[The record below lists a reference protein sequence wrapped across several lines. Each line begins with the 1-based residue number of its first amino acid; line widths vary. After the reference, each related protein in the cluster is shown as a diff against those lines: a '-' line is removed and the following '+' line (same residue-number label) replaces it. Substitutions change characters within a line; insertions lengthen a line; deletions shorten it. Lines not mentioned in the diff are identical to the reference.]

1 MQVLFYII
9 RKEFLQIIR
18 DKAMLPMMTI
28 MPLVQLMVLSNA
40 ASNEIKRVN
49 LHVEDMDKSQFS
61 QRLIEKI
68 QANDI
73 FHIVSSSENA
83 DASFQSFMDGSADI
97 ILRIPNNAERDFLRS
112 KSTEVQLL
120 IDAIN
125 GQAATVG
132 FGYLNNIIRSFNK
145 EMRSEVSL
153 TTPGKNGS
161 LITIEYSNWYN
172 PELNYKHFM
181 VPGILGELVII
192 LVLVLTA
199 MNIVKEREVGTIE
212 QINVTPIKKWQF
224 ILGKMIP
231 FLFVG
236 LMLMAVGLTL
246 GKLIFDVP
254 IVGSLWTVFAYVLI
268 CLVAV
273 LGMGLLLSNFA
284 DTQQQAIF
292 LAFFFVIIFVL
303 LCGLFTPIESMPPW
317 AQKITIPN
325 PLAHFVAV
333 MRNVLL
339 KGSTMADMSWR
350 FIITGILAVVFNTLA
365 VLTYKKTV

>member
-1 MQVLFYII
+1 MLFYIV

-28 MPLVQLMVLSNA
+28 LPIVQLIVLSNA

-49 LHVEDMDKSQFS
+49 LHIEDLDKSQFS

-68 QANDI
+68 HANDI
-73 FHIVSSSENA
+73 FFITSSSENPDHAYKAFLDGTA
-83 DASFQSFMDGSADI
+83 DVV
-97 ILRIPNNAERDFLRS
+97 LRIPNNAEKDFYRN

-120 IDAIN
+120 VDAIN

-132 FGYLNNIIRSFNK
+132 SGYIMNIIRSFNQ
-145 EMRSEVSL
+145 EMRSEVNL
-153 TTPGKNGS
+153 VTHQKNGS
-161 LITIEYSNWYN
+161 LINIEYSNWYN

-192 LVLVLTA
+192 LILILTA

-231 FLFVG
+231 FLVVG
-236 LMLMAVGLTL
+236 IFLMVVGLTA
-246 GKLIFDVP
+246 GKLLFDIP
-254 IVGSLWTVFAYVLI
+254 MVGSLWTVFAYVI
-268 CLVAV
+268 VCLVTV

-292 LAFFFVIIFVL
+292 IAFFFVIIFVL
-303 LCGLFTPIESMPPW
+303 LCGLFTPIESMPTW
-317 AQKITIPN
+317 AQKMTIPN
-325 PLAHFVAV
+325 PIAHFVAV

-339 KGSTMADMSWR
+339 KGSTMADMSYR
-350 FIITGILAVVFNTLA
+350 FIVTGVLAVVFNTLA
-365 VLTYKKTV
+365 ILTYKKTV